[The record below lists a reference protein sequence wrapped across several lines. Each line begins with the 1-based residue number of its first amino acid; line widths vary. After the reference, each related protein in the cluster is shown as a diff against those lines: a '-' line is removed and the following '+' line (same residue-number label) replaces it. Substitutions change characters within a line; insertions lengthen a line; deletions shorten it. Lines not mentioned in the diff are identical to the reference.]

1 MWSSIPI
8 LLLNC
13 CILPNKHALTSFLLF
28 LSLPHLFN
36 HQMRMISKSWGV
48 VFNISVILNILC
60 SLGRHQV
67 CILSG
72 SGWLHPLLSIPIVTV
87 IWVLSSQL
95 ERIYPMSSKQ
105 KLNTTTAELVGI
117 NDAMAM
123 ILWVYHFLETQ
134 GYNISHNVIFQ
145 DNESTMQLA
154 KMDSILVANR
164 PITLTFAII
173 LLLMSYI
180 GVRHRLHTVQL
191 ANFFTKGSLFRIF
204 RKKILNVADVGK
216 NIGQQYCWCSLMW
229 LMPLKSLSNCD
240 YELNFYL
247 RLILGPIHSNQVIG
261 TDPVGSHHG
270 TRNSRS
276 NSVNP
281 TYRYQSHD

>member
-1 MWSSIPI
+1 M
-8 LLLNC
+8 
-13 CILPNKHALTSFLLF
+13 KGTSTTLAA
-28 LSLPHLFN
+28 PHLFN
-36 HQMRMISKSWGV
+36 INSEDTPLSDV
-48 VFNISVILNILC
+48 VLYPHLVAKLLYLAKQTCPDLLLAFSFLATFVQSPDEDDFKKLGCCLQYLSNTNILC

-154 KMDSILVANR
+154 KMDNILVANR

-180 GVRHRLHTVQL
+180 GVRHRLHIVQL

-204 RKKILNVADVGK
+204 RKKWPMRRPQKLPFRFRTEEFR
-216 NIGQQYCWCSLMW
+216 Q
-229 LMPLKSLSNCD
+229 P
-240 YELNFYL
+240 
-247 RLILGPIHSNQVIG
+247 
-261 TDPVGSHHG
+261 GS
-270 TRNSRS
+270 
-276 NSVNP
+276 
-281 TYRYQSHD
+281 